1 MEIEKD
7 GLFFAGRHV
16 PDDHSLAVGGVE
28 YHLFRF
34 WQTTRL
40 WGRAPALRKVLKR
53 ALRNIKQGDGPAV
66 SSDRCY
72 NPFHHHLICTNDP
85 VIDATNLSTSM
96 TEPDLIPFVNAQA
109 QVYSRVVEELT
120 DGRKRTHWIWFIFPQ
135 LVGLGRSATAQRYAI
150 RDLEH
155 ARRYLADPILGGRLR
170 DDVRRMI
177 GHKDRSAPE
186 ILGSPDDLKFRS
198 CLTLFR
204 QAASE
209 ASDQMLFTEALDQFY
224 DGKPDPRTLE
234 LLGSQVSRG

>member
-1 MEIEKD
+1 
-7 GLFFAGRHV
+7 
-16 PDDHSLAVGGVE
+16 
-28 YHLFRF
+28 
-34 WQTTRL
+34 
-40 WGRAPALRKVLKR
+40 
-53 ALRNIKQGDGPAV
+53 
-66 SSDRCY
+66 
-72 NPFHHHLICTNDP
+72 
-85 VIDATNLSTSM
+85 M

-109 QVYSRVVEELT
+109 QVYSRVIKELT

-135 LVGLGRSATAQRYAI
+135 LVGLGRGATAQRYAI

-170 DDVRRMI
+170 DDVKRMI
-177 GHKDRSAPE
+177 GHKDRSALE

-234 LLGSQVSRG
+234 LLGPQLSCG